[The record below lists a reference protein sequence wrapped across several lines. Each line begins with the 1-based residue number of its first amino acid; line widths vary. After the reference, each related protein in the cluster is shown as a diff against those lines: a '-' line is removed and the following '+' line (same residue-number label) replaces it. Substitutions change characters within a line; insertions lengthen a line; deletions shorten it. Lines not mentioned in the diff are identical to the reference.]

1 MKNQMQGIALILF
14 GILLACFALFDPIIP
29 IVDLYVAPFA
39 NFAGVLVGIVGLVMV
54 FRPDKTEE

>member
-14 GILLACFALFDPIIP
+14 GILLACFALFNPIIS